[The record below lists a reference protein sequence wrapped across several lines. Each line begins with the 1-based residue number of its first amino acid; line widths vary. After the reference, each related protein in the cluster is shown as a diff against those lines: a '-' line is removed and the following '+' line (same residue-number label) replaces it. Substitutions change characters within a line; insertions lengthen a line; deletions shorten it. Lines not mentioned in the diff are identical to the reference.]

1 MSLMSKLLIT
11 ILALSSFLQANEDK
25 LIEFL
30 QKGIGQNPNV
40 ISLDID
46 VVKTIDLDKPKGWK
60 AYIVQLKGKAKGR
73 DGKPQDISQRSIYF
87 ASPEGFMTSELYN
100 LETGAKLNAS
110 ISPEFDKKYYD
121 KAHHLFGNADAAHKV
136 VIFSDPLCP
145 FCRTF
150 VPEALSFM
158 KKYPKTYNV
167 YYYHFPLKSL
177 HPAAVTL
184 VKAATAAEMQGRKN
198 IVSGLY
204 KVKVNGREPNQQKI
218 LDAFNKAQ
226 NTKITLADI
235 STKAVDEHIKHDM
248 NVAQEHM
255 VNGTPSMFLDGKKD
269 NSKLLYKKVK
279 LVK

>member
-1 MSLMSKLLIT
+1 MSKLLIT
-11 ILALSSFLQANEDK
+11 ILVLSSFLQANEER
-25 LIEFL
+25 LLEFL
-30 QKGIGQNPNV
+30 EKGIGQNPS
-40 ISLDID
+40 ILSLDIE
-46 VVKTIDLDKPKGWK
+46 VVKTIDIDKPKGWK
-60 AYIVQLKGKAKGR
+60 AYIVQLSGKAKAR
-73 DGKPQDISQRSIYF
+73 EGKTQEISQRSIYF
-87 ASPEGFMTSELYN
+87 VSSEGFMTSELYN
-100 LETGAKLNAS
+100 LETGTKLNAS
-110 ISPEFDKKYYD
+110 IAPEFDKKYYD
-121 KAHHLFGNADAAHKV
+121 KAHHLFGNKDAAHKV

-158 KKYPKTYNV
+158 KKYPKTYDV

-204 KVKVNGREPNQQKI
+204 NVKVNGRESNQQKI

-235 STKAVDEHIKHDM
+235 STKEVNEHIKHDM
-248 NVAQEHM
+248 RVAQEHL
-255 VNGTPSMFLDGKKD
+255 VNGTPTMFLDNKKD

>member
-25 LIEFL
+25 IVEFL
-30 QKGIGQNPNV
+30 QKGIGNNPNI
-40 ISLDID
+40 ISLDIE
-46 VVKTIDLDKPKGWK
+46 VVKTIPVEKPKGWN
-60 AYIVQLKGKAKGR
+60 AYIVQLSGKAKGR

-87 ASPEGFMTSELYN
+87 ASEDGIVTSELYD
-100 LETGAKLNAS
+100 LESGIKLNTK
-110 ISPEFDKKYYD
+110 ISPDFDAKYYD
-121 KAHHLFGNADAAHKV
+121 KSHHLFGNKDAAHKV

-150 VPEALSFM
+150 VPEALSYM

-167 YYYHFPLKSL
+167 YYYHFPLRSL

-184 VKAATAAEMQGRKN
+184 VKAATVAEMQGRKG
-198 IVSGLY
+198 VVEGLY
-204 KVKVNGREPNQQKI
+204 RVKVDGREPNQQKI
-218 LDAFNKAQ
+218 LDAFNKAE

-235 STKAVDEHIKHDM
+235 STKVVEEHIKHDM
-248 NVAQEHM
+248 SVAQEHL
-255 VNGTPSMFLDGKKD
+255 VNGTPTMFLDGKKD